1 MRLPLVLDPR
11 EIAALG
17 PRLVRLVGGVERLLA
32 DARELL
38 ARVEHTRAEADDVV
52 HGLRATAARLD
63 TMVTLVEP
71 PVVRLVPSLESLGD
85 QVGPDEV
92 ASLVAAV
99 RNLPGLEEATRG
111 EVLPAL
117 AGMSGVASDLHDLLL
132 ASREL
137 NELLG
142 NVPGMGRAKKK
153 VEEAREEDP
162 S

>member
-17 PRLVRLVGGVERLLA
+17 PRLVRLVGGVERLLLE
-32 DARELL
+32 ARALL
-38 ARVEHTRAEADDVV
+38 ARVEETRAEAEDVV
-52 HGLRATAARLD
+52 AGLRATAARLD
-63 TMVTLVEP
+63 AMVVLVEP
-71 PVVRLVPSLESLGD
+71 PVIRLVPTLERLGD
-85 QVGPDEV
+85 EVGAEEV

-99 RNLPGLEEATRG
+99 RNLPGLEEATRD

-117 AGMSGVASDLHDLLL
+117 AGMSSVATDLHDLLA

-153 VEEAREEDP
+153 VEEARDDP